1 MQIIATLLI
10 CGFTGM
16 FVLHPFQKGGVGFL
30 LGLVLGPL
38 GVAFA
43 LIERGNLRREE
54 LNVQH
59 REVLFL
65 LRRIDTTPELEMPVG
80 QLKGNGGKS

>member
-1 MQIIATLLI
+1 VELIATFLVSAL
-10 CGFTGM
+10 TGL
-16 FVLHPFQKGGVGFL
+16 FILNPFKKGRIGFL

-38 GVAFA
+38 GVIFA
-43 LIERGNLRREE
+43 LIERSNLRREE

-65 LRRIDTTPELEMPVG
+65 LRRIDPTPEPETPWD
-80 QLKGNGGKS
+80 K